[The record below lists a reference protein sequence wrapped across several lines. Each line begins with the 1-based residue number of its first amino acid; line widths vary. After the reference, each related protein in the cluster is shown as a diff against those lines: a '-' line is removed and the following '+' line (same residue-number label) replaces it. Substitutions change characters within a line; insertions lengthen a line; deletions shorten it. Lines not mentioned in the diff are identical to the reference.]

1 MVTRACSKVLLL
13 GMSDGEVAS
22 ELEAFPEIGV
32 PQLVASGEGLEGS
45 LVDCE
50 ALLGRRFG
58 EGYQVSPP

>member
-1 MVTRACSKVLLL
+1 
-13 GMSDGEVAS
+13 MSDGDVAS